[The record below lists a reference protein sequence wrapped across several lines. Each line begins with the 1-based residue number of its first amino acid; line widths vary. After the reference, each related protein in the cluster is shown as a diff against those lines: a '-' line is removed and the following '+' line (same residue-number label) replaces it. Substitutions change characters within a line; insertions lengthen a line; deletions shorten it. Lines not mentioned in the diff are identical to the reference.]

1 MIFVVIGS
9 LAYKFCTSDLF
20 YTLHFYL
27 IRHAYVCFIFC
38 EIGNQGEIGFQS
50 QARYRRHGS
59 PRNQVWR
66 LCLLCPTYS
75 QWSVGDLQ
83 STRCQD
89 IPPGTSEKK
98 GEGSERLKQLGMRSD
113 CGNKVG
119 MMDFYYS
126 ASQMAQWQRISLPMQ
141 VWVGSLGQEDPLEKE
156 MTTHSSI
163 FASRIPWTEETGRL
177 QVQGVT
183 KELDTATKQK
193 FLLF

>member
-1 MIFVVIGS
+1 MIILVIGS
-9 LAYKFCTSDLF
+9 LAYKFCISDLF

-98 GEGSERLKQLGMRSD
+98 GEGSERLEATRRQRMRWSD
-113 CGNKVG
+113 SVTDS
-119 MMDFYYS
+119 MDMGLS
-126 ASQMAQWQRISLPMQ
+126 KL
-141 VWVGSLGQEDPLEKE
+141 QEILEDRGAWCAAVHGVAK
-156 MTTHSSI
+156 
-163 FASRIPWTEETGRL
+163 SRT
-177 QVQGVT
+177 
-183 KELDTATKQK
+183 
-193 FLLF
+193 